1 MNLPR
6 FSISRPVT
14 IFMIYAAICMLGV
27 ISLVRLPIE
36 MMPNFSFGDI
46 TIFIDVRGGIP
57 SEEVEERV
65 TKLVE
70 DSVGTVSSLRNVL
83 SISEEGRARVVLSFE
98 PGTDMDFAALEVRE
112 KFSRV
117 VNKLPPEI
125 EKPVIAKF
133 QQTDVP
139 ILIVV
144 VTGHYYTPEKMRR
157 LVDEDIKDKLLRVD
171 GVANIEVGGGRERK
185 ILVEISEDRLS
196 EFSLSINKVMSVLN
210 LNNLNVLSGEL
221 DKKTFKYLLRIMG
234 EFKSIDEI
242 KNIPML
248 TSQGGSKVT
257 LADIAEIKDSYLEP
271 TSFARYSDLPQK
283 IERQEVVSL
292 YIQKESAANTVDVAA
307 RTLEAIKDISKT
319 LDPKVRMIA
328 TYNQAELIKK
338 AIKGVRDSLLI
349 GMLLAVFVLWFFLMD
364 VRSTIIIG
372 VSIPISLIA
381 TFGIMYLQGLTLN
394 IMTLSGLALGVGM
407 LVDNSIV
414 VLENIYHYVER
425 GLSRAKAALIGTEE
439 MLLPIVA
446 STITTIVV
454 FLPIIFVNKEIRIL
468 YSGLAMTVTYSL
480 IVSLFVAVTFV
491 PLLSSFRNRHIEM
504 RTQRA
509 VAQAHGP
516 QRRRFTYR
524 LKKWYMRFIGRLL
537 RLRYLVIVLSVVAFI
552 VAIVLYNT
560 RLEKEF
566 IGVTEPEDFTVFI
579 ELPTGAKLEISDY
592 AVSDVE
598 QLLAQVSEV
607 KSYSSRVEPWSSK
620 LYVKLV
626 PITQRKRSTKDI
638 IESLREQVNAVE
650 KKYKEAFIYFEEQ
663 QEVETNEILLEIF
676 GYNYDTLNELAV
688 GMLTRMQA
696 IEGLTDLKIRWRKG
710 RPEWHLVVDKQKA
723 ALYGLTVEQI
733 SNILHAK
740 LRGMRATLYH
750 TEGKEVEVITRLEN
764 VDRQKL
770 DQLRKLMI
778 ALPTGEEIALEQ
790 VVKFVYGIGP
800 SKIWRKNKNRMI
812 QVSANRGRYAF
823 GTAAKKIEAVLK
835 DMKFPEEYFYRFGD
849 NYWRM
854 IENQRQLTFA
864 LLLTVAL
871 IYLVLASLFES
882 YFYPFVIMISVPLA
896 IVGAVLGLLIFKKS
910 VNIGALMG
918 AMILGGVVVNNAII
932 FIDHFLSLLS
942 QKTSYIKAII
952 RAGGDRFRPISMTVG
967 TTILGLLPM
976 AIDRSSEASLWSP
989 LAITVMGGLIS
1000 STFLTL
1006 IVLPCILLVIKDLK
1020 KKRTVS

>member
-1 MNLPR
+1 
-6 FSISRPVT
+6 
-14 IFMIYAAICMLGV
+14 
-27 ISLVRLPIE
+27 
-36 MMPNFSFGDI
+36 
-46 TIFIDVRGGIP
+46 
-57 SEEVEERV
+57 
-65 TKLVE
+65 
-70 DSVGTVSSLRNVL
+70 
-83 SISEEGRARVVLSFE
+83 
-98 PGTDMDFAALEVRE
+98 
-112 KFSRV
+112 
-117 VNKLPPEI
+117 
-125 EKPVIAKF
+125 
-133 QQTDVP
+133 
-139 ILIVV
+139 
-144 VTGHYYTPEKMRR
+144 
-157 LVDEDIKDKLLRVD
+157 
-171 GVANIEVGGGRERK
+171 
-185 ILVEISEDRLS
+185 
-196 EFSLSINKVMSVLN
+196 
-210 LNNLNVLSGEL
+210 
-221 DKKTFKYLLRIMG
+221 
-234 EFKSIDEI
+234 
-242 KNIPML
+242 
-248 TSQGGSKVT
+248 
-257 LADIAEIKDSYLEP
+257 
-271 TSFARYSDLPQK
+271 
-283 IERQEVVSL
+283 
-292 YIQKESAANTVDVAA
+292 
-307 RTLEAIKDISKT
+307 
-319 LDPKVRMIA
+319 
-328 TYNQAELIKK
+328 
-338 AIKGVRDSLLI
+338 
-349 GMLLAVFVLWFFLMD
+349 MD